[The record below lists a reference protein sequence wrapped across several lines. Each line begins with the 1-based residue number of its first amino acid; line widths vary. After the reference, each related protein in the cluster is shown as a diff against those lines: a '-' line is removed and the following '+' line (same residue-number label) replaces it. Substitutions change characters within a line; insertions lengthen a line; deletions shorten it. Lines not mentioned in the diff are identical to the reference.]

1 MRAFARYKKYS
12 ERVRS
17 SPTGRVCRIYGGRAR
32 HLVKTTLMPCCPS
45 REGEHERLL
54 PESRETRP
62 TRSTR
67 VQNPRH
73 CPPGIDI
80 RGLTEY
86 KCAKPQLME
95 GNRNRLVYQYIRANT
110 KSTISPAVTRISRVE
125 LSGRLSNK
133 KIINSQFF
141 NLEFISFEKKRQRKR
156 RSSITKKGGFSTEV
170 SAQVAVSRIT
180 YVESRIVRR
189 II

>member
-17 SPTGRVCRIYGGRAR
+17 SPTGRVCRIYGDRAR
-32 HLVKTTLMPCCPS
+32 HLVKTTLMPCWPS

-54 PESRETRP
+54 SESRATRP
-62 TRSTR
+62 ATRSTR

-95 GNRNRLVYQYIRANT
+95 GNRNRLVYQYTRADIESTMPQAVIRNT
-110 KSTISPAVTRISRVE
+110 RVQYD
-125 LSGRLSNK
+125 GLSNIK
-133 KIINSQFF
+133 KEKEKSNRFS
-141 NLEFISFEKKRQRKR
+141 ISLWIFD
-156 RSSITKKGGFSTEV
+156 
-170 SAQVAVSRIT
+170 
-180 YVESRIVRR
+180 
-189 II
+189 